1 MHRDYSDKA
10 FKECEEWLEKKYM
23 DKNYSLEE
31 LKMAGKQNDEE
42 LNQLLKNRVDEDGWP
57 EFTIDEWKEF
67 AVYYYTL
74 WKNS

>member
-10 FKECEEWLEKKYM
+10 FKECEEWLEKKYR

-42 LNQLLKNRVDEDGWP
+42 LNSALLLY
-57 EFTIDEWKEF
+57 FLF
-67 AVYYYTL
+67 
-74 WKNS
+74 